1 MTIIRAS
8 HVLRLLSIS
17 RVSLLM
23 MLLLAIVMRV
33 ERVEDDPDNNVDI
46 DYYDKLNDLKSY
58 ITTNTDTSL

>member
-1 MTIIRAS
+1 MTIIGAS

-46 DYYDKLNDLKSY
+46 DYYDKLNNLKSY